1 VSTPAT
7 AVPVI
12 VAAAVAAGHDGRAE
26 AVLDVR
32 YPNGAVRSV
41 TVTEDAVADA
51 VRVAGVDRLEDL
63 CGQPWTVLWT
73 VLLAELHTDDHTGI
87 NTDSDTGNHTGIH
100 TDSDTQ
106 SHEERPCS
114 T

>member
-41 TVTEDAVADA
+41 TVTEDALADA

-63 CGQPWTVLWT
+63 CGQPWTVL
-73 VLLAELHTDDHTGI
+73 LAELHTDDHTGI
-87 NTDSDTGNHTGIH
+87 NTGSDTGIHTGNHTGIH

-106 SHEERPCS
+106 SDEERPCS

>member
-63 CGQPWTVLWT
+63 CGQPWTVL
-73 VLLAELHTDDHTGI
+73 LAELHTDD
-87 NTDSDTGNHTGIH
+87 DTGTDTGIH
-100 TDSDTQ
+100 TDSDTGIHTD
-106 SHEERPCS
+106 SDTHSDTHSDEERPCS

>member
-63 CGQPWTVLWT
+63 CGQPWTVL
-73 VLLAELHTDDHTGI
+73 LAELHTDDHTGI